1 MTGYEPGFEKGAV
14 TMKDKQS
21 ILFVDDDEQFRK
33 AIVRIFEAS
42 GFDITTARDGQE
54 ALDLLSESAYDL
66 IITDLKMP
74 VLDGYELMR
83 EIKRREI
90 KIPVII
96 LTGYGEVETH
106 IDLMN
111 MGAYDHIEK
120 PVSGHEL
127 MGLARKA
134 IGA

>member
-1 MTGYEPGFEKGAV
+1 MTGYEPSFEKGAV

-33 AIVRIFEAS
+33 AMVRIFEAS
-42 GFDITTARDGQE
+42 GFDITTAKDGQE
-54 ALDLLSESAYDL
+54 ALDLLSESTYNL

-74 VLDGYELMR
+74 VLDGYELVR
-83 EIKRREI
+83 EIKKREI

-96 LTGYGEVETH
+96 LTGYGEVETY

-111 MGAYDHIEK
+111 MGVYDHIEK
-120 PVSGHEL
+120 PVSQREL
-127 MGLARKA
+127 MDLARKA

>member
-1 MTGYEPGFEKGAV
+1 
-14 TMKDKQS
+14 MKDKQS

-33 AIVRIFEAS
+33 AMVRIFEAS
-42 GFDITTARDGQE
+42 GFDITTAKDGQE
-54 ALDLLSESAYDL
+54 ALDLLSESTYNL

-74 VLDGYELMR
+74 VLDGYELVR
-83 EIKRREI
+83 EIKKREI

-96 LTGYGEVETH
+96 LTGYGEVETY

-111 MGAYDHIEK
+111 MGVYDHIEK
-120 PVSGHEL
+120 PVSQREL
-127 MGLARKA
+127 MDLARKA

>member
-1 MTGYEPGFEKGAV
+1 MA
-14 TMKDKQS
+14 DKQS
-21 ILFVDDDEQFRK
+21 VLFVDDDELFRR
-33 AIVRIFEAS
+33 AMVRIFEAS
-42 GFDITTARDGQE
+42 GFDITTAKDGQE
-54 ALDLLSESAYDL
+54 ALDLLSEGVYDL

-96 LTGYGEVETH
+96 LTGYGEVETF
-106 IDLMN
+106 IELMS

-120 PVSGHEL
+120 PVSEREL
-127 MGLARKA
+127 MGLARRA

>member
-1 MTGYEPGFEKGAV
+1 
-14 TMKDKQS
+14 MKEKQS

-33 AIVRIFEAS
+33 AIVRIFETS
-42 GFDITTARDGQE
+42 EFDITTAKDGQE
-54 ALDLLSESAYDL
+54 ALDLLSKNTYDL

-83 EIKRREI
+83 EIKKRKI

-96 LTGYGEVETH
+96 LTGYGEVETYM
-106 IDLMN
+106 DLMN

-120 PVSGHEL
+120 PVSRREL
-127 MGLARKA
+127 LDLARKA